1 MEGGEY
7 PMSVSD
13 PSSVD
18 FQIKIGS
25 NISRKT
31 KKQITQQ
38 SNEDVRY
45 NVLGMNATNRV

>member
-25 NISRKT
+25 NISKT
-31 KKQITQQ
+31 KKQIMQQ